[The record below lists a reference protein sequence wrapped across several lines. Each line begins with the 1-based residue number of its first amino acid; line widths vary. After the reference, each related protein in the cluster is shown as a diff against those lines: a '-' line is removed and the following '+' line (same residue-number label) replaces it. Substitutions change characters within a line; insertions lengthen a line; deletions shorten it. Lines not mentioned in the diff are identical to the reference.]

1 MTSAPETFVARKPA
15 IRFTANFEKNL
26 EEIERF
32 LIEAEAPQTY
42 DALLDELLEAVTP
55 NLERFPGM
63 GRPFMLCLPRSVET
77 TNALAAQTY
86 DALLDELLEAVT
98 PNLERFPGMGRPFM
112 LCLPRSVETTNAL
125 AALCAK
131 LLALTTDPEALREYV
146 LKDYLLL
153 YAQIGGAIHLLAIR
167 HQQQLSFDF
176 AGHWR

>member
-1 MTSAPETFVARKPA
+1 MTSAPETFVARKPP

-77 TNALAAQTY
+77 TNALAA
-86 DALLDELLEAVT
+86 L
-98 PNLERFPGMGRPFM
+98 R
-112 LCLPRSVETTNAL
+112 
-125 AALCAK
+125 AK

-153 YAQIGGAIHLLAIR
+153 YAQIGGAIYLLAIR
-167 HQQQLSFDF
+167 HQRQLSFDF
-176 AGHWR
+176 EGYWNQG